1 MSAPYK
7 LWSFDLLYKSIRFHK
22 KVTFNLNGSKNH
34 NLKKKIVIV
43 ISQKHSNNSNNTN
56 GMILISLVIIAIIY
70 PSSEH

>member
-34 NLKKKIVIV
+34 NLN
-43 ISQKHSNNSNNTN
+43 QKHSNNSNNTN

-70 PSSEH
+70 PSSEN